1 MESRHG
7 TRTMNLNPTS
17 WCVWATVAL
26 AMALIDRSPYVQIV
40 LAMVLANVWLP
51 YRRRHSAGY
60 LKLGLLL
67 ACAPI
72 LFSVVLSRFGR
83 HLLFTLPAIP
93 IVGGPWTWEALVF
106 GATTGLALLLTIAVF
121 GILQAAVRSGDML
134 AMLPRPLY
142 RAGTVLA
149 LALAF
154 APQTV
159 NSLRSIAEARRL
171 RGRRSGWRSAPA
183 LVVPLLLT
191 TLERAL
197 QYGESLDARGY
208 GSRRRSRYRPVV
220 WTTSDLTVIA
230 LSAIAGTSLLVAPA
244 PTYDAYKSLMPV
256 FPSIASLIGA
266 FLLVTPAVLTAL
278 EHPSHAAD
286 RH

>member
-1 MESRHG
+1 MR
-7 TRTMNLNPTS
+7 LNPIS
-17 WCVWATVAL
+17 WCAWATIAL
-26 AMALIDRSPYVQIV
+26 AMAFIDRNPYIQVV

-51 YRRRHSAGY
+51 YRRRYSAGY
-60 LKLGLLL
+60 LKLGLFL
-67 ACAPI
+67 AVAPI

-93 IVGGPWTWEALVF
+93 IVGGPWTWEALAF

-121 GILQAAVRSGDML
+121 GILQATVRSDDLL

-142 RAGTVLA
+142 RAGTIFA

-159 NSLRSIAEARRL
+159 NSLRAIAEARQL

-208 GSRRRSRYRPVV
+208 GSRRRSRYRPAV

-230 LSAIAGTSLLVAPA
+230 VSALAGMSVIIATA
-244 PTYDAYKSLMPV
+244 PTYDAYDSLTPV
-256 FPSIASLIGA
+256 FPPIASLIGA
-266 FLLVTPAVLTAL
+266 FLLVTPAVLTTL
-278 EHPSHAAD
+278 GHLSHATD
-286 RH
+286 HH

>member
-1 MESRHG
+1 MR
-7 TRTMNLNPTS
+7 LNPVT
-17 WCVWATVAL
+17 WCAWATVAL
-26 AMALIDRSPYVQIV
+26 AMAFIDRNPYIQVV
-40 LAMVLANVWLP
+40 LAMVLANVWIP

-60 LKLGLLL
+60 LKLGLFL

-83 HLLFTLPAIP
+83 HLLFTLPAVP

-106 GATTGLALLLTIAVF
+106 GAATGLALLLTIAVF
-121 GILQAAVRSGDML
+121 GILQATVRSDDLL

-142 RAGTVLA
+142 RAGTVFA

-159 NSLRSIAEARRL
+159 NSLRSIAEARQF
-171 RGRRSGWRSAPA
+171 RGRRSGWRAAPA

-220 WTTSDLTVIA
+220 WTAFDATVIVLSALAA
-230 LSAIAGTSLLVAPA
+230 LSLIIAPV
-244 PTYDAYKSLMPV
+244 PTYDAYESLTPV
-256 FPSIASLIGA
+256 FPPIISLIGA
-266 FLLVTPAVLTAL
+266 FLMVTPAVLTAL
-278 EHPSHAAD
+278 GHPSHGTD
-286 RH
+286 HD